1 MALNPFHF
9 YSKSASGPALS
20 SFPITPADGA
30 DLATDIR
37 AITTAHAAALNTAQ
51 VAALNTSQIAALET
65 SDLRAF
71 NTANIAALTTEQKLA
86 DRYGKR
92 R

>member
-20 SFPITPADGA
+20 SFPITPADDT

-37 AITTAHAAALNTAQ
+37 AITLNAGGTLSWVSTDNTVQTTAALPPGTYPLLARRIRATGTTA
-51 VAALNTSQIAALET
+51 TG
-65 SDLRAF
+65 
-71 NTANIAALTTEQKLA
+71 LT
-86 DRYGKR
+86 GWV
-92 R
+92 

>member
-20 SFPITPADGA
+20 SFPITPTDGA

-37 AITTAHAAALNTAQ
+37 AITLNAGGTLSWVSTDNTVQTTAALPPGTYPLLARRIRSTGTTA
-51 VAALNTSQIAALET
+51 TG
-65 SDLRAF
+65 
-71 NTANIAALTTEQKLA
+71 LT
-86 DRYGKR
+86 GWV
-92 R
+92 

>member
-9 YSKSASGPALS
+9 YSKSAIGPALS

-37 AITTAHAAALNTAQ
+37 AITLNAGGTLSWVSTDNTVQTTAALPPGTYPLLARRIRATGTTA
-51 VAALNTSQIAALET
+51 TG
-65 SDLRAF
+65 
-71 NTANIAALTTEQKLA
+71 LT
-86 DRYGKR
+86 GWV
-92 R
+92 

>member
-20 SFPITPADGA
+20 SFPITPADGT

-37 AITTAHAAALNTAQ
+37 AITLNAGGTLSWVSTDNTVQTTAALPAARPPSTSAASTRRIKEQRNTH
-51 VAALNTSQIAALET
+51 
-65 SDLRAF
+65 
-71 NTANIAALTTEQKLA
+71 
-86 DRYGKR
+86 
-92 R
+92 